1 MAEQIQDSLGDQ
13 RKSMLSHY
21 DTDLKDESKANPYD
35 FTDPDVEQKLKN
47 RIQKTLEVDR

>member
-21 DTDLKDESKANPYD
+21 DTDLKPGTDPYD
-35 FTDPDVEQKLKN
+35 FTDPDVEQKIKN